1 MKKLKL
7 DKLGYLLKLTF
18 KKWFD
23 RDPFK
28 ESAVIAY
35 NAIFSLPGLLVL
47 VVTMAGYFFGVDAVN
62 GRLHHQI
69 ALAMGNDTADQIQDM
84 VIMAAKNKDSTLA
97 SILAIVTI
105 LIGATGVFVQLQKS
119 LNTIWT
125 VEATSV
131 KTGIWVFI
139 KTRLFSFGLIVSV
152 AFLLLIS
159 LVLSSLISA
168 ISLWAQQH
176 WSESFLVL
184 FQSVN
189 LLFTLITI
197 TVLFAFMFK
206 VLPDAQIKWHLV
218 WVGAFLTALLFI
230 LGKLALGIYFGK
242 VKPASGYGA
251 AGSVVL
257 ILLWTSYSSMIVF
270 FGAEFTK
277 VYSDYYYGEIPP
289 TANAIK
295 IKNT

>member
-18 KKWFD
+18 KKWYD

-28 ESAVIAY
+28 ESSVIAY

-47 VVTMAGYFFGVDAVN
+47 VVSMTGYFFGVDAVN

-69 ALAMGNDTADQIQDM
+69 SIAMGSDTADQIQNM
-84 VIMAAKNKDSTLA
+84 VIMAAKNKNSKLA
-97 SILAIVTI
+97 SILAIATI
-105 LIGATGVFVQLQKS
+105 LIGATGVFVQMQKS

-125 VEATSV
+125 VEATVYKSGFWIFV
-131 KTGIWVFI
+131 
-139 KTRLFSFGLIVSV
+139 KTRLFSFGLIISV

-159 LVLSSLISA
+159 LVLSSLLAA
-168 ISLWAQQH
+168 ISLWAQQN

-184 FQSVN
+184 FQIINVV
-189 LLFTLITI
+189 FTMVTI
-197 TVLFAFMFK
+197 TTLFAFMFK
-206 VLPDAQIKWHLV
+206 FLPDAQIKWHLV
-218 WVGAFLTALLFI
+218 WVGAFLTAILFI
-230 LGKLALGIYFGK
+230 LGKSALGIYFGK
-242 VKPASGYGA
+242 VQPASGYGA
-251 AGSVVL
+251 AGSVIL

-277 VYSDYYYGEIPP
+277 VYADHYYGEIP
-289 TANAIK
+289 ASENAIK
-295 IKNT
+295 IKEK

>member
-18 KKWFD
+18 KKWYD

-28 ESAVIAY
+28 ESSVIAY

-47 VVTMAGYFFGVDAVN
+47 VVSMTGYFFGVDAVN

-69 ALAMGNDTADQIQDM
+69 SIAMGSDTADQIQNM
-84 VIMAAKNKDSTLA
+84 VIMAAKNKNSKLA
-97 SILAIVTI
+97 SILAIATI
-105 LIGATGVFVQLQKS
+105 LIGATGVFVQMQKS

-125 VEATSV
+125 VEATVYKSGFWIFV
-131 KTGIWVFI
+131 
-139 KTRLFSFGLIVSV
+139 KTRLFSFGLIISV

-159 LVLSSLISA
+159 LVLSSLLAA
-168 ISLWAQQH
+168 ISLWAQQN

-184 FQSVN
+184 FQIINVV
-189 LLFTLITI
+189 FTMVTI
-197 TVLFAFMFK
+197 TTLFAFMFK

-218 WVGAFLTALLFI
+218 WVGAFLTAILFI
-230 LGKLALGIYFGK
+230 LGKSALGIYFGK
-242 VKPASGYGA
+242 VQPASGYGA
-251 AGSVVL
+251 AGSVIL

-277 VYSDYYYGEIPP
+277 VYADHYYGEIP
-289 TANAIK
+289 ASENAIK
-295 IKNT
+295 IKEK